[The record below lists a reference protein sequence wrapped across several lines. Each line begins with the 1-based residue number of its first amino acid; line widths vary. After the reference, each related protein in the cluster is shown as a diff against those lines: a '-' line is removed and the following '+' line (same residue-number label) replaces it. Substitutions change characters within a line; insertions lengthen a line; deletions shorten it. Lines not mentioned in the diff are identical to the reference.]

1 MTCEATNLKAGRWKP
16 EDGSYKQYIPYIFTN
31 SQTLELPN
39 FRTRIPKPA
48 PKFSASSNFPINYLI
63 LQHDFQTDH

>member
-16 EDGSYKQYIPYIFTN
+16 EDGSCNQHIPYY
-31 SQTLELPN
+31 SQTLKLPN
-39 FRTRIPKPA
+39 PHPETRNPKPA